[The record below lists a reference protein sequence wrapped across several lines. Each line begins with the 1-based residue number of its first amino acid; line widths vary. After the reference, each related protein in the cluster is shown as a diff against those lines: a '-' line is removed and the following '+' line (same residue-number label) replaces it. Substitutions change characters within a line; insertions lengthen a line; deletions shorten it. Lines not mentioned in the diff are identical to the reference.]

1 MMIDAIYDETRY
13 LKIDMDNTTA
23 SELVACLTK
32 AYEGKEMPE
41 LVNKLVFWIEEKSS
55 EGVKP

>member
-41 LVNKLVFWIEEKSS
+41 LVNKLVFWIEEESI
-55 EGVKP
+55 ER